1 MVILPKVREVL
12 ILLGKTVSWQ
22 RGRQEWGGD
31 QEGEEA
37 DTGHGWLLSE
47 AGTRGPVFIL
57 YTHLDSRDAGGV
69 VNQLLDHISDVILV
83 VSCYDL
89 PMIRTSGQ
97 ES

>member
-12 ILLGKTVSWQ
+12 ILLGKTVSWL
-22 RGRQEWGGD
+22 RGRQEWRGD

-69 VNQLLDHISDVILV
+69 VIDLLKCLID
-83 VSCYDL
+83 
-89 PMIRTSGQ
+89 
-97 ES
+97 